1 MAPLGVRYNV
11 GAMTRSDVQLM
22 LDVKA
27 GDDASFNLLLQK
39 YRTPLINFLY
49 RMVRDT
55 ATAEDLAQEVF
66 LRVYRARKQYSPSAK
81 FTTWLFRIATNLAL
95 NSVRDNR
102 HRQMDVSIDAPVEE
116 DEAPLQLPTR
126 EMRID
131 EHMIERDRADFIR
144 QAIASLPEKQRVAVL
159 LHKYEEMDY
168 AEIAK
173 ILECSESA
181 LKSLL
186 FRAYETLRVQLA
198 PLVVPAD
205 GASRR
210 GRTAIMKKCE
220 EVSKQLVAYLDR
232 RANSAERQEV
242 EEHLAACR
250 ACHERAEGFRK
261 LWGVL
266 DEVPLVEPSLSFDA
280 RIRARIAEEPR
291 PRWFRWLV
299 PQPRLAFSMAL
310 LLALSVWMARL
321 AARGESGGDASSRI
335 SKRSRIWASWRIT
348 TC

>member
-1 MAPLGVRYNV
+1 
-11 GAMTRSDVQLM
+11 MTRSDVQLM

-27 GDDASFNLLLQK
+27 GDDASFDLLLQK
-39 YRTPLINFLY
+39 YRTPLVNFLY

-102 HRQMDVSIDAPVEE
+102 HRLKDVSIDAASSPDE
-116 DEAPLQLPTR
+116 DAAPMQLPAP

-131 EHMIERDRADFIR
+131 EHMIERDRADYIR
-144 QAIASLPEKQRVAVL
+144 KVISGLPEKQRVAVL

-168 AEIAK
+168 AEIAR

-198 PLVVPAD
+198 PLVNAS
-205 GASRR
+205 ASRR
-210 GRTAIMKKCE
+210 
-220 EVSKQLVAYLDR
+220 
-232 RANSAERQEV
+232 
-242 EEHLAACR
+242 
-250 ACHERAEGFRK
+250 EGS
-261 LWGVL
+261 
-266 DEVPLVEPSLSFDA
+266 PS
-280 RIRARIAEEPR
+280 
-291 PRWFRWLV
+291 
-299 PQPRLAFSMAL
+299 
-310 LLALSVWMARL
+310 
-321 AARGESGGDASSRI
+321 
-335 SKRSRIWASWRIT
+335 
-348 TC
+348 